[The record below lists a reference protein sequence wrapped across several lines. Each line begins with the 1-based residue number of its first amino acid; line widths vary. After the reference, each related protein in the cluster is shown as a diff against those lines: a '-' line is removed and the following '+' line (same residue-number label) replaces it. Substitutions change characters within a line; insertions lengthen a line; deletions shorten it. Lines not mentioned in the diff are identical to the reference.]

1 MVVYPLPSLFTMADA
16 VSRMLGVLRETGTTA
31 GFGQMVSFEQ
41 FEAIVD
47 TPKYREMESKYAVH

>member
-1 MVVYPLPSLFTMADA
+1 MPGAYDVLTA
-16 VSRMLGVLRETGTTA
+16 VLVERA